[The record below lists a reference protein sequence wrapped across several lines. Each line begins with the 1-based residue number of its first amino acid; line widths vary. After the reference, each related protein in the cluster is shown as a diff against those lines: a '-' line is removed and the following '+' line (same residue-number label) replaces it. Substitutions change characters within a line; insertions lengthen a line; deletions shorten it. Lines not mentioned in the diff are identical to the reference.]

1 MKAAAALSESQQDTT
16 SSSTSMSTVVED
28 FSQRSTYIDPFVKV
42 KDITQKSK
50 EIESWSNLYRKG
62 WWSKEV

>member
-28 FSQRSTYIDPFVKV
+28 FSQRSTHMR
-42 KDITQKSK
+42 S
-50 EIESWSNLYRKG
+50 LRKG
-62 WWSKEV
+62 KRHYPKIQRNRKLIKLI

>member
-28 FSQRSTYIDPFVKV
+28 FSQRSTYMR
-42 KDITQKSK
+42 S
-50 EIESWSNLYRKG
+50 LRKG
-62 WWSKEV
+62 KRH

>member
-50 EIESWSNLYRKG
+50 EIES
-62 WWSKEV
+62 